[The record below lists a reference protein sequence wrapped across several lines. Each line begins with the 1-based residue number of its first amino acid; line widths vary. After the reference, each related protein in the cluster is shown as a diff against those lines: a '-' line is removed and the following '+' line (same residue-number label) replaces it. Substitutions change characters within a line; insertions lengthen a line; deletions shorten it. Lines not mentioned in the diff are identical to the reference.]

1 MKKVVVS
8 IIIFLL
14 ILSGMFLFCNKKIKY
29 NVLVL
34 HDINVNEEIDI
45 KSFLKCKNCQ
55 IVNKNVIFD
64 KIGKNNLTITIKN
77 IFKQTINKK
86 IYVNVVDTDPPII
99 EGVKNITIYQHENPS
114 FYDSVVANDNSNEK
128 INLKVI
134 GTYDTNKAGEY
145 DLEYEAKDSSGNVT
159 KIPFKLIVK
168 AKQVINI
175 NSNSKYYIK
184 VNRKLNVVM
193 IYEKVNNNYT
203 LIKTMLC
210 STGDGTPIGI
220 YKTSDRYEILSLVGN
235 VWGHYTMRI
244 TGPIFFHSVPYYSKP
259 NPYWNDLESEEYNKL
274 GSKASL
280 GCIRLAVID
289 AKWIYDNILFATPVE
304 IYDSDFLP
312 DGVQKPEGIKID
324 LNNPNKGWDPT
335 DPDENNPWKKDN

>member
-14 ILSGMFLFCNKKIKY
+14 ILSGIFLFYNKKIKY

-86 IYVNVVDTDPPII
+86 IYVNVVDTEPPII

-134 GTYDTNKAGEY
+134 GTYDTNKDGEY

-184 VNRKLNVVM
+184 VNRKLNV
-193 IYEKVNNNYT
+193 
-203 LIKTMLC
+203 
-210 STGDGTPIGI
+210 
-220 YKTSDRYEILSLVGN
+220 
-235 VWGHYTMRI
+235 H
-244 TGPIFFHSVPYYSKP
+244 
-259 NPYWNDLESEEYNKL
+259 
-274 GSKASL
+274 
-280 GCIRLAVID
+280 
-289 AKWIYDNILFATPVE
+289 
-304 IYDSDFLP
+304 
-312 DGVQKPEGIKID
+312 
-324 LNNPNKGWDPT
+324 
-335 DPDENNPWKKDN
+335 

>member
-14 ILSGMFLFCNKKIKY
+14 ILSGIFLFYNKKIKY

-86 IYVNVVDTDPPII
+86 IYVNVVDTKPPII
-99 EGVKNITIYQHENPS
+99 ENVKNITIYQHENPS

-134 GTYDTNKAGEY
+134 GTYDTNKDGEY

-193 IYEKVNNNYT
+193 IYEKLNNNYT

-312 DGVQKPEGIKID
+312 EGVQKPEGIKID